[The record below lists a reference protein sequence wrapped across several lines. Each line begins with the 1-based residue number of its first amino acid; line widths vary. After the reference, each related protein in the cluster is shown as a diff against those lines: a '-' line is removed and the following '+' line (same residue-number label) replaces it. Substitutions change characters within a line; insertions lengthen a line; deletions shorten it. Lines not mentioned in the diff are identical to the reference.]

1 MHEIIIGVIIVVI
14 LILAVKRYLPKPVVI
29 PMPASPTWTRE
40 NNMDYTGGN
49 VTPEG
54 NGADGNVKYIGTYDT
69 QDVCESNCGGN
80 AWCHAYTWYDGNG
93 GALANQCFGMSS
105 IPNKA
110 ANGDAFS
117 GQLAEKFDVRPLW
130 NNGRN
135 AWGRAKMAAGTFSN
149 TLQRRLG
156 MDGAGSS
163 AAKEPFGTNNCVGTF
178 DCMQGG
184 ALGEHF
190 RSGSVYA
197 GTMEEGYSHSAALPI

>member
-1 MHEIIIGVIIVVI
+1 MYGIIIGIIIVVI
-14 LILAVKRYLPKPVVI
+14 LILAAKRYRAPKPVVTV
-29 PMPASPTWTRE
+29 PAVPTWKRE
-40 NNMDYTGGN
+40 DNMDYTGGN

-80 AWCHAYTWYDGNG
+80 AWCKAYTWYDGNG

-110 ANGDAFS
+110 ANGGAFS
-117 GQLAEKFDVRPLW
+117 GQLMTTGQPTEHFDVRPLW
-130 NNGRN
+130 
-135 AWGRAKMAAGTFSN
+135 GRAKMTAGTFSN

-156 MDGAGSS
+156 MGS
-163 AAKEPFGTNNCVGTF
+163 AAASATKEPFGTNNCVGTF

-184 ALGEHF
+184 EHF

-197 GTMEEGYSHSAALPI
+197 GTMEAGYSHTAALPI